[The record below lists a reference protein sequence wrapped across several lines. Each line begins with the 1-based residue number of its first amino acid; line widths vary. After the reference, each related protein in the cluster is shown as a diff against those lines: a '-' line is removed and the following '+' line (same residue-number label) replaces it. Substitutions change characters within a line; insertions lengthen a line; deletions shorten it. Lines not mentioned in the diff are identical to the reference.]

1 MPHYKLLN
9 LRFLLL
15 RTIHAW
21 RTYICIYLGMRRSG
35 APRNILKACWNR
47 RAWVRIW
54 IDWLLD
60 SSTSFRNSYAEYA
73 RNFPQVFRWSKP
85 SYEDCDAVEQ
95 IYYACDVDNHIGP
108 LLELH
113 LKPSLWEEAY
123 AHQRHVIKTK
133 ARIKSNQLGEQFHK
147 QEKDNC

>member
-73 RNFPQVFRWSKP
+73 RNFPQVFRWIKP

-95 IYYACDVDNHIGP
+95 ILLCMWRWQSHWAIVGATSQALTLRGGLCPSEACNKDQSQNKV
-108 LLELH
+108 
-113 LKPSLWEEAY
+113 
-123 AHQRHVIKTK
+123 
-133 ARIKSNQLGEQFHK
+133 KSTWWTVP
-147 QEKDNC
+147 